1 MICLLLPLGSFA
13 GGLGKLA
20 CHQLLRPHACGF
32 TIAYRWGERKAHSHN
47 QPIN

>member
-1 MICLLLPLGSFA
+1 MICLLLLSGSFA

-20 CHQLLRPHACGF
+20 RHQSLRPHACRF

-47 QPIN
+47 QPVN